1 MRVLTREERKD
12 QTKRQL
18 LDAARRVFL
27 REGFLRATVEE
38 VAAEA
43 GFTTGAVYSAFG
55 GKAEL
60 FLAVLDERIDERADG
75 MRVAAHGAE
84 TPEDAARAVARQWI
98 ETLRGE
104 PAWTLLLIEFW
115 VYAARDPA
123 LHEQVIERHRR
134 PLEAAAGIM
143 TELVGRHPEF
153 DLLMPPID
161 LARASSAIGHG
172 FALEKLLDP
181 EGVDDELL
189 EWMFSMFFRSA
200 TPLNVE
206 RRGEMET

>member
-27 REGFLRATVEE
+27 QQGFLRATVEQ

-60 FLAVLDERIDERADG
+60 FLAVLDERIDERAEG
-75 MRVAAHGAE
+75 MRGAAKGAE
-84 TPEDAARAVARQWI
+84 TPEEAARAVARQWI

-123 LHEQVIERHRR
+123 LHGDVIERHRR

-143 TELVGRHPEF
+143 TELGGRHPEF

-200 TPLNVE
+200 TPLNAE
-206 RRGEMET
+206 RRGGRET

>member
-12 QTKRQL
+12 QTRRQL
-18 LDAARRVFL
+18 LDAGRDVFL
-27 REGFLRATVEE
+27 REGFLRATVEQ

-60 FLAVLDERIDERADG
+60 FLAVLDERIEERAHG
-75 MRVAAHGAE
+75 MREAARGAE
-84 TPEDAARAVARQWI
+84 NPEDAGRAVGRQWI
-98 ETLRGE
+98 ETLRRE
-104 PAWTLLLIEFW
+104 PAWTLLMIEFW
-115 VYAARDPA
+115 VYAARDPE
-123 LHEQVIERHRR
+123 LYREVIERHRR
-134 PLEAAAGIM
+134 PVEVAAGII
-143 TELVGRHPEF
+143 TDLGARHPEF

-181 EGVDDELL
+181 DGVSDELL

-200 TPLNVE
+200 TPLNEE
-206 RRGEMET
+206 RRREVAT